1 VLSKLDNSSQST
13 SLGGFVQDSWSIA
26 DPVTINL
33 GVRYDTQLLFA
44 DGDLAMALDNQIS
57 PRAGVI
63 YDPTE
68 EGRARFFVN
77 YGRYYEK
84 VPLVM
89 LDRYLTGEPLLFA
102 LRQCTE
108 PGVAG
113 GDCFDDAALVPI
125 GDPPNNNYIVAG
137 AGTVPVDPDIEAPS
151 ADEIV
156 LGGEYEVIED
166 GRIGLTYVRRWLNYT
181 IEDMSRDEANTFF
194 FGNPGYGIASDF
206 PKAKRNY
213 DAVTAHFSKTF
224 SQRWLGN
231 ASYTLSWLRGNYS
244 GLFRAEDLQID
255 PHQNS
260 DFDLQSL
267 TTNRE
272 GDLPGDHRH
281 SIKLFGAY
289 AVDLG
294 DVGVLT
300 PGLALRARSGAPT
313 NLLGSH
319 PLYGADQ
326 VYILPRGS
334 GERLPWSFRSDVRL
348 EFAHDFDDDRSI
360 ALTIDVFN
368 LLNTQSAVRR
378 DERYT
383 QASVNPVETGDIEDL
398 TLDDGSSFDPDDPDF
413 GRSPNFGRII
423 QYQEPRIFRFGVKG
437 TF

>member
-1 VLSKLDNSSQST
+1 
-13 SLGGFVQDSWSIA
+13 
-26 DPVTINL
+26 
-33 GVRYDTQLLFA
+33 
-44 DGDLAMALDNQIS
+44 
-57 PRAGVI
+57 
-63 YDPTE
+63 
-68 EGRARFFVN
+68 
-77 YGRYYEK
+77 
-84 VPLVM
+84 
-89 LDRYLTGEPLLFA
+89 
-102 LRQCTE
+102 
-108 PGVAG
+108 
-113 GDCFDDAALVPI
+113 
-125 GDPPNNNYIVAG
+125 
-137 AGTVPVDPDIEAPS
+137 
-151 ADEIV
+151 
-156 LGGEYEVIED
+156 
-166 GRIGLTYVRRWLNYT
+166 
-181 IEDMSRDEANTFF
+181 MSRDEANTFF

-224 SQRWLGN
+224 SQRWLAN

-281 SIKLFGAY
+281 SIKAFGAY

-294 DVGVLT
+294 GAGVLT

-319 PLYGADQ
+319 PLYGSDQ

-348 EFAHDFDDDRSI
+348 EFAHDFDDYRSI

-413 GRSPNFGRII
+413 GRSSNFGRVI